1 MKAFPGP
8 FFYGCT
14 CSTTGSA
21 ESSDWFVRPYQL
33 QSRGEIPL
41 TNGVST
47 AICAAY
53 QQTEV
58 WVQVEYYVCAL
69 LGTADASE
77 SACLF
82 DSLTCCSCWDESCPL
97 GINVTQDRFVDS
109 LGIPTYGCR
118 VDSAVAGTFVCV
130 VEKNVSTHGSS
141 SAKQFIGNFSF
152 VPGMSASPTKGP
164 PDDVVLVVISASVG
178 GVFGVLLV
186 LIPACLLMACCCIKW
201 RRAAVKRQRGRSV
214 GGYKEIQQEEGKL
227 SHAHIS
233 LRTLLLSTVAVAWW
247 FIFI

>member
-8 FFYGCT
+8 FFYDCT

-21 ESSDWFVRPYQL
+21 ESSDWFVRPYEL

-53 QQTEV
+53 EQTEV

-69 LGTADASE
+69 PGSADANE

-82 DSLTCCSCWDESCPL
+82 DSLTCCSCQDDSCPL

-118 VDSAVAGTFVCV
+118 VDSAVSGSFVCM
-130 VEKNVSTHGSS
+130 VEKNVSTHGSY
-141 SAKQFIGNFSF
+141 SAKQYIGNFSF
-152 VPGMSASPTKGP
+152 VPELSAPPMKGLP
-164 PDDVVLVVISASVG
+164 AVVFLVISASG
-178 GVFGVLLV
+178 GVVFGVILV
-186 LIPACLLMACCCIKW
+186 LVLVCIVMACCCVIK
-201 RRAAVKRQRGRSV
+201 RKGFAVKGQKGRSA
-214 GGYKEIQQEEGKL
+214 GGFYEQNVAKGKL
-227 SHAHIS
+227 SHTHTHI
-233 LRTLLLSTVAVAWW
+233 AVYNATCSCRL
-247 FIFI
+247 I